1 MVPND
6 QTEHVDLGKQN
17 GGSMRV
23 GSSSR
28 RRGDLDAKAR
38 PQSRDYLTSPAKRP
52 IHVCAPQELGGAH
65 SSFTFELHLE

>member
-17 GGSMRV
+17 GESMRV

-28 RRGDLDAKAR
+28 RRGDLVAM
-38 PQSRDYLTSPAKRP
+38 DY
-52 IHVCAPQELGGAH
+52 
-65 SSFTFELHLE
+65 

>member
-17 GGSMRV
+17 GGLMRV

-28 RRGDLDAKAR
+28 RRRDLVAM
-38 PQSRDYLTSPAKRP
+38 DY
-52 IHVCAPQELGGAH
+52 
-65 SSFTFELHLE
+65 